1 MIWRQG
7 ELSPSQQ
14 FGGGPLARGM
24 RMRGSSGP
32 RQHFLYM
39 LGSASFSGMAAGGN
53 PTFSVDGPK
62 RPGSMMTTNKN
73 ANKMSREERIQTL
86 DILSVGAP
94 REDDAPRLQVRGY
107 GNHCFQVNET
117 LVHGSVFLLPK
128 TFFMWK
134 VKSVED
140 ITIESLSVFQFVYP
154 RLEVLFIGMGARMSG
169 PLDPAIA
176 KHFRSRGII
185 VEASD
190 SANAAATYN
199 VMNGEGRNVA
209 AALFSFDEEEEEE
222 A

>member
-1 MIWRQG
+1 MT
-7 ELSPSQQ
+7 
-14 FGGGPLARGM
+14 RGM
-24 RMRGSSGP
+24 RVRGSPVP
-32 RQHFLYM
+32 REEYRRVW
-39 LGSASFSGMAAGGN
+39 GAAAFSGMAAGGQ

-62 RPGSMMTTNKN
+62 RPGSMMTT
-73 ANKMSREERIQTL
+73 NKMSREERIQTL

-117 LVHGSVFLLPK
+117 LVHGSVLLLPK

-154 RLEVLFIGMGARMSG
+154 RLEVLFIGMGARMPG

-209 AALFSFDEEEEEE
+209 AALFSFDEEEEET
-222 A
+222 